1 MEAFAPGA
9 VVLGTLA
16 NLSTSTAGLGGGGV
30 GVVGVSD
37 GSAFVGDAD
46 GDPGEVRGVGGGVV
60 AAKAAD
66 AVLLARTTPV
76 PTVMISGF
84 RTDRASTAHNLL
96 NESPL
101 ILTLRFHQGSGNNH
115 AIT

>member
-1 MEAFAPGA
+1 
-9 VVLGTLA
+9 VDD
-16 NLSTSTAGLGGGGV
+16 
-30 GVVGVSD
+30 GVSEADVD
-37 GSAFVGDAD
+37 G
-46 GDPGEVRGVGGGVV
+46 PGEVLGGVV
-60 AAKAAD
+60 AANAAD

-84 RTDRASTAHNLL
+84 RTDRASTAYNLL